1 MDKSDE
7 EEGMGESI
15 REGVDIFALAP
26 PIDPTVRGL
35 LTPLLL
41 AGTLGLK
48 PTPEPL

>member
-1 MDKSDE
+1 MDRSDE

-15 REGVDIFALAP
+15 LEGVDIVALVP

-35 LTPLLL
+35 LTPLLP
-41 AGTLGLK
+41 ADTLGLK